1 MKKEIFQ
8 EYLVKPGSMSVVEL
22 RGLPMEV
29 ELELDDP

>member
-8 EYLVKPGSMSVVEL
+8 EYLVKPDSMSVIEL
-22 RGLPMEV
+22 RGQRMEM